1 MAHNRIKAALSIAL
15 SFLLFVTTAC
25 YSGKK
30 TADYS
35 TLTNNAF
42 AFVEYYQTTDVQVMA
57 GEYHGGR
64 RIDSPTYA
72 FNPEDRTLNIYRY
85 PDGLQPDSAIVVLGV
100 GKILKNA
107 AGSGV
112 SSFLVGAN
120 QLPFSYND
128 LTITSLSNNKLFLT
142 YQNKSITLKA
152 GEEWKHYTEK
162 TDTLKL
168 QGLPV
173 IKTMQTSTIRFHGF
187 LSRNI
192 LKK

>member
-1 MAHNRIKAALSIAL
+1 MARNRNKAASSVFF
-15 SFLLFVTTAC
+15 SFLLLVTTAC
-25 YSGKK
+25 YSGRK
-30 TADYS
+30 TTDY
-35 TLTNNAF
+35 TTVLNDAF
-42 AFVEYYQTTDVQVMA
+42 AFVEYYQTTDALVLA
-57 GEYHGGR
+57 GEYRGGR

-85 PDGLQPDSAIVVLGV
+85 PDRLQPDSAIVVLGV

-128 LTITSLSNNKLFLT
+128 LTITSLSNDKLSLT

-152 GEEWKHYTEK
+152 GEEWKHLTEK

-168 QGLPV
+168 QGLPI
-173 IKTMQTSTIRFHGF
+173 IKTMQSTSIRFHGF
-187 LSRNI
+187 LPRNAI
-192 LKK
+192 RK